1 MLVLSRKVG
10 EAIAIGTDVTIE
22 VIAVD
27 GDRVRIGITAPEE
40 VRVFRKELLKET
52 IDINKSAASAPVISF

>member
-10 EAIAIGTDVTIE
+10 EAIAIGSDITIE
-22 VIAVD
+22 VVAVD

-52 IDINKSAASAPVISF
+52 IDINQSAAKTPVVSF